1 MLRREGGW
9 SGKAKLEPRMPS
21 NASHSYSLQTSFFS
35 GGGIYISIFLSP
47 GNKPGFER
55 HFTFSA
61 HNLGQRLP
69 RFLDQQQDTCS
80 QRSESR
86 PSLRAARAEAMAKPG
101 QPGTSAPFVGD
112 PFHPPPAC
120 PSQNPR
126 GLLDFL
132 RHRKESVRPF

>member
-1 MLRREGGW
+1 MEWQSQAGNPGRQ
-9 SGKAKLEPRMPS
+9 PRTPS
-21 NASHSYSLQTSFFS
+21 DASHSYSLQTSFFS
-35 GGGIYISIFLSP
+35 RGGIYISIFLNP
-47 GNKPGFER
+47 GSKLGFER

-86 PSLRAARAEAMAKPG
+86 PSLRAARAEAMAG

-112 PFHPPPAC
+112 PFHLPAW

-132 RHRKESVRPF
+132 RHRKGSVRPF